1 VIILVDLGAL
11 FVSVPHYLVVVG
23 FDGEGFYAHTGYE
36 EMKFYPSQ
44 GLDKIWGR
52 MGKMG
57 LVVYPPEAVLKIPP
71 RDRPPSLKGN

>member
-23 FDGEGFYAHTGYE
+23 FDKEGFYAHTGYE

-44 GLDKIWGR
+44 ELDRIWGR
-52 MGKMG
+52 MGRVG
-57 LVVYPPEAVLKIPP
+57 LVVYPP
-71 RDRPPSLKGN
+71 